1 MKTLIVE
8 DDFTSRKM
16 LQGLLLPYGH
26 CDIVV
31 NGKEAIEA
39 FLLAWKENHPYDLIC
54 LDIMLPVM
62 DGQETLKEIRR
73 LEAERGLHGLSR
85 VKIIMITALGDT
97 ENIMEAFKGQ
107 CEAYLVK
114 PIDKEKLL
122 KEIRPFGFLDKE
134 TNL

>member
-8 DDFTSRKM
+8 DEFTSRKM
-16 LQGLLLPYGH
+16 LQGLLGPYGH
-26 CDIVV
+26 CDITV
-31 NGKEAIEA
+31 NGKEALEA
-39 FLLAWKENHPYDLIC
+39 FQLAWKENRPYDLIC
-54 LDIMLPVM
+54 LDIMLPSM
-62 DGQETLKEIRR
+62 DGQEVLKEIRR

-85 VKIIMITALGDT
+85 VKIIMITALGDS

-122 KEIRPFGFLDKE
+122 KEIRPLGLLEKE
-134 TNL
+134 TN

>member
-16 LQGLLLPYGH
+16 LLGLLAPYGH
-26 CDIVV
+26 CDMAV
-31 NGKEAIEA
+31 NGTEALEA
-39 FLLAWKENHPYDLIC
+39 FRLAWKENHPYDLIC
-54 LDIMLPVM
+54 LDIMLPKM
-62 DGQETLKEIRR
+62 NGQEVLKEIRG
-73 LEAERGLHGLSR
+73 LEEERGLHGLSR
-85 VKIIMITALGDT
+85 VKIIMITALGDS

-122 KEIRPFGFLDKE
+122 KEIRQFGLLEKE
-134 TNL
+134 TD